1 MTGDEAFEPVG
12 ELVRSYVIANGR
24 ALPSAEDFS
33 VTTLVAATEDR
44 ASQSRLLS
52 PEARAIVELCS
63 GGFLSVAEVAGHV
76 GQPLGIVRAL
86 LAELV
91 ESSLIHTRA
100 PVAMAERTD
109 IKILEDVLHGLRAR
123 FA

>member
-1 MTGDEAFEPVG
+1 MTGDEDVEPVG

-24 ALPSAEDFS
+24 VLPTAEDFS
-33 VTTLVAATEDR
+33 VTTLVTATDR
-44 ASQSRLLS
+44 ASQSRMLS
-52 PEARAIVELCS
+52 PESRAIVDLCA

-76 GQPLGIVRAL
+76 RQPLGIVRAL
-86 LAELV
+86 LADLA

-109 IKILEDVLHGLRAR
+109 IEILEDVLHGLRTR